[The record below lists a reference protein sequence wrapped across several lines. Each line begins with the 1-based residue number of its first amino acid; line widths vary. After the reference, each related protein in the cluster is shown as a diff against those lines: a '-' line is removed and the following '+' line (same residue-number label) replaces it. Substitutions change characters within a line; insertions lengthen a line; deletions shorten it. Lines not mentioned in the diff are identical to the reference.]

1 MNTGK
6 LTIKMK
12 SLVTPETAEKLEE
25 ESGIYS
31 ETGT

>member
-12 SLVTPETAEKLEE
+12 SLVIPETVEMLEE
-25 ESGIYS
+25 KIRELLRD
-31 ETGT
+31 